1 MLTRQS
7 KAQRSAIMSRIRS
20 ANTLPELTVRR
31 LVSRLGFRYH
41 LNDTQLPGKPDLVF
55 RSLQKLIFVHGCFWH
70 GHTCKRGA
78 RMPKSNTVY
87 WTKKIQNNQARDKK
101 AINLLRKTGWSV
113 KIVREC
119 ELKKELKLTK
129 QLAAFLAA

>member
-1 MLTRQS
+1 
-7 KAQRSAIMSRIRS
+7 
-20 ANTLPELTVRR
+20 VRR
-31 LVSRLGFRYH
+31 LVFRLGFRYR
-41 LNDTQLPGKPDLVF
+41 LNDARLPGKPDLVF

-78 RMPKSNTVY
+78 RIPKSNTVY

-101 AINLLRKTGWSV
+101 TINLLRKMGWSV
-113 KIVREC
+113 KIIWEC
-119 ELKKELKLTK
+119 ELKKEQKLTK